1 MAQISKKL
9 LSIFFSS
16 AHDGVHEDNI
26 INAALA
32 FNKQFNI
39 KHWVVHY
46 DVSLKTIFE
55 FQMTLKQF
63 LIQLTYTIIKII
75 IATHL
80 LFRKMCR

>member
-1 MAQISKKL
+1 MLNFYKKYEKL
-9 LSIFFSS
+9 SLKIWPQNLKRLSSIFFSS

-63 LIQLTYTIIKII
+63 FTINLYN
-75 IATHL
+75 H
-80 LFRKMCR
+80 